1 MRIQLF
7 ILFLL
12 PFVAFSQR
20 FQEEI
25 ELESLYKTQESAKI
39 YNDVARNLNY
49 LNLLDSSQNASKKAI
64 QLARKEGNNEELSR
78 GHLNSAIVFQ
88 KKGRYFEAT
97 DCYTSAIK
105 LSKNDSVEAYA
116 YHLLGTCY
124 KDQNLLDKGIENINK
139 ALEIAK
145 KRNFKTIEALCL
157 NSEGLTIFRRDNYYD
172 KALIKF
178 NEALAVANQTND
190 DYIKSAINKNIGWV
204 HLLWDEEEKGLPYV
218 KKAIEIQTNSH
229 KSQVRQGLFYSYMV
243 LIHFYHLVKKDY
255 QQSNFYCEKAIAIA
269 EKNSWV
275 EEQSEVFHYL
285 YLNHKSLKNQ
295 EKALEYH
302 EKYQKIV
309 EQLNKDKI
317 LTQKAIFE
325 ERNINDGLTAENQR
339 QEIQRN
345 WLFFSLLITII
356 GSLIIYRLY
365 RLNVKKSREIAEINQ
380 NLEQKVAERTKE
392 LQAAIEEIKGAMMR
406 GQTLERKRV
415 AADLHDNLGSLISA
429 LSISME
435 AVDESHLSAKEQT
448 IFKNIR
454 NQLNEAHQEVRML
467 SHNLQPA
474 ELEKEGL
481 YNALEMLA
489 AKINSLNK
497 IHLELNLEELIPQ
510 PQNIEFNLYSICLEA
525 INNILKHSKAT
536 KAIILFKN
544 TDNQLL
550 MRVSD
555 NGIGFKNEQLN
566 GFGLKNIQSRVEQM
580 GGELSVKSDS
590 DGTTLEVILYK

>member
-1 MRIQLF
+1 MNKIVF
-7 ILFLL
+7 IFLL
-12 PFVAFSQR
+12 LPIISFSQR

-25 ELESLYKTQESAKI
+25 ELESLYKMPPSANI
-39 YNDVARNLNY
+39 YNEIAKNLNY

-64 QLARKEGNNEELSR
+64 QLAIKEKNNEELSR

-97 DCYTSAIK
+97 DCFTSAIK
-105 LSKNDSVEAYA
+105 LSKNDSVVAYA

-139 ALEIAK
+139 ALKIAK
-145 KRNFKTIEALCL
+145 KRNLRILMALCL
-157 NSEGLTIFRRDNYYD
+157 NSEGLTIFRRNNYYN
-172 KALIKF
+172 KALAKF
-178 NEALAVANQTND
+178 YEALAVANQTDD

-204 HLLWDEEEKGLPYV
+204 HLLWHEEKEGLEYV
-218 KKAIEIQTNSH
+218 NKAIEIQTKSN

-255 QQSNFYCEKAIAIA
+255 KLANQYCEKAIKIA
-269 EKNSWV
+269 EKNSWF
-275 EEQSEVFHYL
+275 EEQSGVYHYF
-285 YLNHKSLKNQ
+285 YLGYKALNNPQ
-295 EKALEYH
+295 KALEYH

-309 EQLNKDKI
+309 EQLNEDKI

-325 ERNINDGLTAENQR
+325 ERNINDGLTSENQR

-345 WLFFSLLITII
+345 WLLFSLLITII

-365 RLNVKKSREIAEINQ
+365 RLNVKKNREIAEINQ
-380 NLEQKVAERTKE
+380 NLEQKVADRTKE

-435 AVDESHLSAKEQT
+435 AVDESHLSVKEQT

-481 YNALEMLA
+481 YNALELLA
-489 AKINSLNK
+489 TKINSLNK
-497 IHLELNLEELIPQ
+497 INLELDLEQLIPQ
-510 PQNIEFNLYSICLEA
+510 SQNIEFNLYSICLEA
-525 INNILKHSKAT
+525 INNILKHANASKAS
-536 KAIILFKN
+536 IVFKN
-544 TDNQLL
+544 INNQLL

-580 GGELSVKSDS
+580 GGKLKIDS
-590 DGTTLEVILYK
+590 NENGTVLAVILDK